1 MKTNVYFSRITAAV
15 MPAVFLLAAL
25 LPIAGSAQTPVCTYD
40 KKAPS
45 LENAR
50 HSLKM
55 TDYVCAEAEVN
66 DFLALDTL
74 SLELRADAH
83 VLLAAVYYAKL
94 KNESEQRREVL
105 DQFKAA
111 FRVYREWGGELDIK
125 SPQFQALME
134 QAKQQVEAER
144 TGAPISDEAAVGAA
158 GKCPSSKT
166 ALLSTGFFL
175 GATGFFLLS
184 SSKTGDKWD
193 DYEADPLHPDGLYDD
208 YKSASNMK
216 KLSGGLTI
224 VTGAITGYLWF
235 KYFKNKKNCRQNL
248 GLQFN
253 PTEQGFT
260 LTYSF

>member
-1 MKTNVYFSRITAAV
+1 MKTNLSFTGITVAV
-15 MPAVFLLAAL
+15 MLAVL
-25 LPIAGSAQTPVCTYD
+25 LPVMAGAQATVCTYD

-45 LENAR
+45 LESAR
-50 HSLKM
+50 YSLKM
-55 TDYVCAEAEVN
+55 TDYTCAELEIN
-66 DFLALDTL
+66 DLLALDTL

-125 SPQFQALME
+125 SPKFQELME

-144 TGAPISDEAAVGAA
+144 TGAPISDEAAGA
-158 GKCPSSKT
+158 GGECPSSKT
-166 ALLSTGFFL
+166 ALLSTGLFL

-184 SSKTGDKWD
+184 SSKAGDKWD

-208 YKSASNMK
+208 YKSANNMK

-248 GLQFN
+248 SFQFH
-253 PTEQGFT
+253 PTEQGLT